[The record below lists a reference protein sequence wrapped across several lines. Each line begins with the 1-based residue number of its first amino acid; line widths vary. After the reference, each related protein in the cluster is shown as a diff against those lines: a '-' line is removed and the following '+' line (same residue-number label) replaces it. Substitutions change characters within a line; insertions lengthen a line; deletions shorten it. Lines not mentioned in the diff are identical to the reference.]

1 MSLELILI
9 HVIFIV
15 VCASASFVW
24 GWVTGIKAHRDYI
37 EEEQGKKL

>member
-9 HVIFIV
+9 HVVFV
-15 VCASASFVW
+15 ALCASGSFAW
-24 GWVTGIKAHRDYI
+24 GWVSGIRAHRDYI